1 MQSYS
6 STHNLLGAAAVPG
19 LSAMAHDRPNSR
31 VSAQQGYLDTRPGS
45 LYRESGSDIGSSYS
59 PSVLTPNNA
68 AFAGLGTIDPME
80 IIDDD
85 VDDPILNKKKPGSSY
100 GNSLLGFGNTS
111 TSALYNSIPGAEKPA
126 GGARFTRPPP
136 RKTNKA
142 FKAVFW
148 GLAVFVVV
156 GIVAG
161 VVAFVLVSQKANNKD
176 LGAEAGTYAGI
187 FGSSSGDNSTSSS
200 SPGSNSDLTK
210 SSPEIIALMNNKDLH
225 KVFPGIDY
233 TPQNA
238 QWPACLTNP
247 PSQDNVTKDIAIIS
261 QLAPAVRLYGTDCNQ
276 TELVLTAISALG
288 LQDSLKLWA
297 AVWLENNSTT
307 NTRQLSQM
315 YNVLASHG
323 TSQLAGVIIGNEVLY
338 RKDMTESQLIGNIT
352 DFRSNLTTLYPS
364 TGSSIKVGTSDLG
377 SSWTTTLATAVDV
390 VMSNIHPFFGG
401 VPAAQAAAW
410 TWDFFQTNDVPVSA
424 GMTGKQQIIAETG
437 WPSGGGNDCGSDA
450 ACASDTDG
458 AVAGVE
464 EMNTFMGEWVCGA
477 LANGTEYFW

>member
-6 STHNLLGAAAVPG
+6 STNNLLGAAAAPG
-19 LSAMAHDRPNSR
+19 LSAMANGRPSSR
-31 VSAQQGYLDTRPGS
+31 GLNQQGYLDTRPGS
-45 LYRESGSDIGSSYS
+45 LYRDSGSDLGSSYS

-68 AFAGLGTIDPME
+68 ASAGLGTIDPME

-85 VDDPILNKKKPGSSY
+85 VDDPILNRKKAASSY
-100 GNSLLGFGNTS
+100 VGFGNTS

-126 GGARFTRPPP
+126 GARFTRPPP

-176 LGAEAGTYAGI
+176 LGEEAGTYAGI
-187 FGSSSGDNSTSSS
+187 FGSSSGNNSTSSS
-200 SPGSNSDLTK
+200 SSGGNSDLTK
-210 SSPEIIALMNNKDLH
+210 SSPEIVALMNNEDLH

-323 TSQLAGVIIGNEVLY
+323 TSQIAGVIIGNEVLY

-352 DFRSNLTTLYPS
+352 SFRSNLTTLYPGA
-364 TGSSIKVGTSDLG
+364 TTIKVGTSDLG
-377 SSWTTTLATAVDV
+377 SSWTPTLATAVDV

-410 TWDFFQTNDVPVSA
+410 TWEFFQTNDVPVSA

-450 ACASDTDG
+450 ACASSTDG
-458 AVAGVE
+458 AVAGIG
-464 EMNTFMGEWVCGA
+464 EMNTFLGEWVCQS